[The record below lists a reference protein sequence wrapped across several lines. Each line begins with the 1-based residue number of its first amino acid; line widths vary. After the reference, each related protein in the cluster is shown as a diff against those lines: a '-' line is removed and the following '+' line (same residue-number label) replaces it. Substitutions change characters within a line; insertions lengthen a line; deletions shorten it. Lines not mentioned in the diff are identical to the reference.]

1 MEVELSF
8 EKRRTAKVSEVVL
21 ELFNS
26 GKSTIRPGDVNAVM
40 RERNMPMGTWEVRA
54 EFSKLERDGL
64 IACDTDTGDWRLVDG
79 DALKDTA

>member
-1 MEVELSF
+1 MSF

-26 GKSTIRPGDVNAVM
+26 GKSTIRPGDVNAIM

-54 EFSKLERDGL
+54 EFTKLEREGV
-64 IACDTDTGDWRLVDG
+64 IACDADTGHWRLVDG